1 MAAAK
6 AGILPWLIPSSSA
19 TSSPLFSAAV
29 KLPGVW
35 RVKGRK
41 AEKDVSVSVAFN
53 PSGNFDISAFDS
65 HDGTYLLTL
74 FFFFKFCQNNT
85 IIYNKLVQT
94 RIRIKV

>member
-6 AGILPWLIPSSSA
+6 AGLVPWIIPSSSAA

-29 KLPGVW
+29 RLPL
-35 RVKGRK
+35 RGRK

-65 HDGTYLLTL
+65 HDGTCLLFQIL
-74 FFFFKFCQNNT
+74 PNNT
-85 IIYNKLVQT
+85 TIYNKLVQT
-94 RIRIKV
+94 KIKV